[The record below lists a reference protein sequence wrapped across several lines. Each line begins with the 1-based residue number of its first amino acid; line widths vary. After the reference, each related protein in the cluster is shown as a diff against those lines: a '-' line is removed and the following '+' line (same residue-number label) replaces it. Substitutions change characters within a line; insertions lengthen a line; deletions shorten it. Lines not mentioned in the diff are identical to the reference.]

1 MWYSGSGDTPP
12 VAWPAGT
19 VPARDKPGYAIYNTD
34 YTGNIWRTDG
44 GLGSGRGL
52 PLSWVGT
59 RGTTLHM
66 KLPRLTVAFDTRAEP
81 LRNRV
86 PACDEDGKPLSD
98 FMMLIPGLRDKP
110 KHLINAAI
118 QDVHIALT
126 HFSHAV
132 VFAEFNLR
140 LNLLWVSIRPIHGI
154 RFEIASAIQRH
165 VPEAKLV
172 SHI

>member
-1 MWYSGSGDTPP
+1 MRAPSHDEQ
-12 VAWPAGT
+12 
-19 VPARDKPGYAIYNTD
+19 
-34 YTGNIWRTDG
+34 
-44 GLGSGRGL
+44 GR
-52 PLSWVGT
+52 PL
-59 RGTTLHM
+59 
-66 KLPRLTVAFDTRAEP
+66 A
-81 LRNRV
+81 
-86 PACDEDGKPLSD
+86 D

-110 KHLINAAI
+110 RHLIDTTI
-118 QDVHIALT
+118 RDVHIALT

-154 RFEIASAIQRH
+154 RLEIAGAIQRH

>member
-1 MWYSGSGDTPP
+1 M
-12 VAWPAGT
+12 
-19 VPARDKPGYAIYNTD
+19 N
-34 YTGNIWRTDG
+34 
-44 GLGSGRGL
+44 
-52 PLSWVGT
+52 
-59 RGTTLHM
+59 
-66 KLPRLTVAFDTRAEP
+66 LPRIAVEFDISAEP
-81 LRNRV
+81 LRKRA
-86 PACDEDGKPLSD
+86 PLHDEHGRPLSD
-98 FMMLIPGLRDKP
+98 FMILIPGLREKP
-110 KHLINAAI
+110 RHMIDATI

-140 LNLLWVSIRPIHGI
+140 LNLLWVSIRPIQGI